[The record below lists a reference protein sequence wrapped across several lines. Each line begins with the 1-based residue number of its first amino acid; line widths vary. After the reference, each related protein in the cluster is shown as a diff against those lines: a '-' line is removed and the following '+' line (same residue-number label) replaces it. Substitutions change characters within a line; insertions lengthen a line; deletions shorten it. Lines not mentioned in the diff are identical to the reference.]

1 MSSPEP
7 PTGGRAALALRP
19 MHVSDI
25 PQVVVIEADSFSAGW
40 PRTAY
45 ERELTMNQTAHYLVL
60 EEFDAATPRIV
71 GYAGMWCLL
80 DEAHVVTVAV
90 APVERGR
97 GLGKLLVHGLVDR
110 AVELGMTV
118 ATLECRVSNDVARA
132 LYRDYGFYEVGTR
145 KAYYSDN
152 HEDAVIMTTEELTS
166 APYRERLA
174 RLEQALAGRF
184 PGVVPRLAG
193 AHV

>member
-7 PTGGRAALALRP
+7 ATGARPAFALRP
-19 MHVSDI
+19 MRVDDI

-60 EEFDAATPRIV
+60 EETAAVTPGIV

-97 GLGKLLVHGLVDR
+97 GLGKLLVHALVDR
-110 AVELGMTV
+110 AIDLGMTA

-132 LYRDYGFYEVGTR
+132 LYRDYGFYEVGMR

-166 APYRERLA
+166 APYRERFE
-174 RLEQALAGRF
+174 RLEQSLAERF
-184 PGVVPRLAG
+184 PGVAPRLAG